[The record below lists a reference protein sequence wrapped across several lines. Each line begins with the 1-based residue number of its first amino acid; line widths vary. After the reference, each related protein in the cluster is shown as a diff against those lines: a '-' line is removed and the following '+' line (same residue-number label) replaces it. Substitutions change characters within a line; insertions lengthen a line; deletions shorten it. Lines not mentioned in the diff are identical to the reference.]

1 MAKQD
6 RDQKETVERV
16 MHEFKHGELTSSSGD
31 KVTDRRQAIAIG
43 LSEAGESSTKTPAE
57 NRHNR
62 QRTERNEAA
71 GKTGR
76 ARDEGE
82 PSKAE
87 LYARAKA
94 KDVKGRSSMSKAEL
108 EKAVG

>member
-1 MAKQD
+1 MAKQSD
-6 RDQKETVERV
+6 REKQTVERV

-43 LSEAGESSTKTPAE
+43 LSEAGESNAKSPAE
-57 NRHNR
+57 NNRNR
-62 QRTERNEAA
+62 QRTRRNEAA

-94 KDVKGRSSMSKAEL
+94 KDVKGRSTMSKAEL
-108 EKAVG
+108 RKAVG